1 VAGSSGKQNRARQQA
16 DRDLIQS
23 RIIDSSL
30 KTVPESLLSESE
42 ACASVPRTVV
52 TPKKPK
58 TPAIRCLT
66 RYEREARERGFLF
79 VAGVDEV
86 GRGALFGPVFA
97 AAVIQDPNK
106 PIRGLQD
113 SKVLLKEERE
123 ELAAEIMRKSLAW
136 ALGAADAFE
145 IDQINILQASR
156 LAMRRAVERL
166 SPAAD
171 YLLIDAIKVDWP
183 CEQLSL
189 IDGDARCRAIAAAS
203 IVAKVHR
210 DACLDRWDEA
220 FPQYNL
226 KSNKGYSTPDHKR
239 ALKEFGPTMLHR
251 FSFEPVRLASRLP
264 LWAGYEQSGQT
275 IGDEPAETQMA
286 LFASGSEGAAV

>member
-1 VAGSSGKQNRARQQA
+1 MNSKLDQGGRQA
-16 DRDLIQS
+16 DPNALQH
-23 RIIDSSL
+23 
-30 KTVPESLLSESE
+30 SESP
-42 ACASVPRTVV
+42 ADLPAAATIVKR
-52 TPKKPK
+52 KKAPS
-58 TPAIRCLT
+58 PRCLT
-66 RYEREARERGFLF
+66 RYEREARERGFRF

-97 AAVIQDPNK
+97 AAVTLDPDK

-123 ELAAEIMRKSLAW
+123 DLAAEIIKKAVAW
-136 ALGAADAFE
+136 AVGAADAFE

-166 SPAAD
+166 CPAAD
-171 YLLIDAIKVDWP
+171 YLLIDAIRVDWP
-183 CEQLSL
+183 CEQLPL

-251 FSFEPVRLASRLP
+251 FSFEPVRQASHLI
-264 LWAGYEQSGQT
+264 LWAGYERTDQEKADS
-275 IGDEPAETQMA
+275 QMPDSQLA
-286 LFASGSEGAAV
+286 LFANLTEGVGV